1 MLYYMSDLEKLES
14 FLINNSDISKEFIND
29 FFGFQKKKLYEE
41 YKPFTINLEDVAYW
55 LETLKTRLK
64 ETLVSNYSKNIDY
77 LIVKNLLSDSRQQ
90 DATHGGHN
98 KKIQILENDLKKE
111 IQPFGDIC
119 YIFEETDELKLQLE
133 QKEIQLQEQKVQQH
147 IINNFLNI

>member
-1 MLYYMSDLEKLES
+1 MSDLEKLES

-98 KKIQILENDLKKE
+98 KKLVLLTPDCFKMLCMRSKTKKADKVREYYIEIEKLIDKIQRNNNRRT
-111 IQPFGDIC
+111 Q
-119 YIFEETDELKLQLE
+119 
-133 QKEIQLQEQKVQQH
+133 QK
-147 IINNFLNI
+147 NTNIRK